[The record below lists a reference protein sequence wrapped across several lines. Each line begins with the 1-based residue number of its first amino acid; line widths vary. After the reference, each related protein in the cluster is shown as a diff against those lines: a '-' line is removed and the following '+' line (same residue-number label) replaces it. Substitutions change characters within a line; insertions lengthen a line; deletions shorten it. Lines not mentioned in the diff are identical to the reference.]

1 MEINLNFGFC
11 AVLVEM
17 VRVDILPARLRYGR
31 ADTCLVWCDITVLSE
46 GKLGICNCHASGH
59 CWEGFQGQRSM

>member
-17 VRVDILPARLRYGR
+17 VRVDILPARLRYVNV
-31 ADTCLVWCDITVLSE
+31 CQNLPTVVVRENVIRLS
-46 GKLGICNCHASGH
+46 GWPGWHLFSLMRHH
-59 CWEGFQGQRSM
+59 CT